1 MTTGACSKRKI
12 LDLAFEINYT
22 KTKTYAPATRSS
34 KGTFKADTHDTL

>member
-12 LDLAFEINYT
+12 LDLAFEIAYT
-22 KTKTYAPATRSS
+22 KTITYAPATRSS